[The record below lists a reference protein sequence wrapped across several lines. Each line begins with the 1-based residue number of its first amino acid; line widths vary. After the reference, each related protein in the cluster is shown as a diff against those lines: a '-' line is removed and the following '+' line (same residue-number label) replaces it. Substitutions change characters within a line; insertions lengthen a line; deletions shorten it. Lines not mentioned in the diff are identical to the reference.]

1 MTDEVGRRP
10 DVVVVG
16 AVCRNQAVAD
26 LLLLAAEYDAGVALY
41 RQLTGD
47 GRSDYGRPVDLTGE
61 VLHMLLQYLGQD
73 VEGAILIGLHT
84 LSYTQDGLP
93 GLG

>member
-16 AVCRNQAVAD
+16 AVCRRQAVKD
-26 LLLLAAEYDAGVALY
+26 LLLLAAEYDAGVTMH
-41 RQLTGD
+41 RQLTGN
-47 GRSDYGRPVDLTGE
+47 GRSNNGRPVDLVGK
-61 VLHMLLQYLGQD
+61 VPHVLLQYLGQD
-73 VEGAILIGLHT
+73 VEGAVLIGLHT
-84 LSYTQDGLP
+84 LSYAQDDLP

>member
-26 LLLLAAEYDAGVALY
+26 LLLLAAEYDAGVTMH
-41 RQLTGD
+41 RQFTGI
-47 GRSDYGRPVDLTGE
+47 GRSNNGRPVGLVGK
-61 VLHMLLQYLGQD
+61 VPHVLLQYLGQD
-73 VEGAILIGLHT
+73 VKGAVLIGLPA
-84 LSYTQDGLP
+84 LCYAQDDLP
-93 GLG
+93 GFG